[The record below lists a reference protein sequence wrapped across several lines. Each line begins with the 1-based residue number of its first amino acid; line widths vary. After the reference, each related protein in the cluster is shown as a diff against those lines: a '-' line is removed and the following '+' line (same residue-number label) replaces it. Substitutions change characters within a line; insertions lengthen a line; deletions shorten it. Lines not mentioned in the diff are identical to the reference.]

1 MVYPD
6 AGVAVSTGTGWDT
19 SLDYDS
25 ANVGD
30 ALVLRDAD
38 GDFSA
43 GVITANSYVGIE
55 GGTF

>member
-1 MVYPD
+1 
-6 AGVAVSTGTGWDT
+6 VAVSTGTAWDT

-43 GVITANSYVGIE
+43 GVITADSYIGIE